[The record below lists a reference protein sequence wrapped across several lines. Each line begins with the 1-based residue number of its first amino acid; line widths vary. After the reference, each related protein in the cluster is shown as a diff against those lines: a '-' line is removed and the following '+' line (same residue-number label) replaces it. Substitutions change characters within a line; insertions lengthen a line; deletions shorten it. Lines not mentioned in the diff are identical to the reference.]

1 MVRIRR
7 FLCAGGEWKRIVLQ
21 HAPRGGQWRK
31 TIPCPIGKSIPR
43 RKREIMYRNNF
54 RSPQMG
60 GQPRPNMNFGNGG
73 FGMQRPYRTPE
84 NNCCAPQQENNC
96 CAPQPENNCCAPQQ
110 EDNCCAPQQ
119 GNNCCAPQQG
129 NNCCAPQQEDNC
141 CAPQQG
147 NHCCA
152 PQQENNCCAPQQE
165 DNCCVPRP
173 ENNCC
178 APQPEDSCCMP
189 LPENNC
195 GCGNEEVDYGCFP
208 SKKDPVAG
216 MPLAMAYVPW
226 QDFKDICSEEEAW
239 CKGTIFAQLDLD
251 FMARRCN

>member
-7 FLCAGGEWKRIVLQ
+7 VF
-21 HAPRGGQWRK
+21 
-31 TIPCPIGKSIPR
+31 GKSIPR

-73 FGMQRPYRTPE
+73 FGMQKPYRTPGNNCGTPQPE
-84 NNCCAPQQENNC
+84 NNCCTPQPENNC
-96 CAPQPENNCCAPQQ
+96 CAPQPENNCCAPQPENNCCTPQ
-110 EDNCCAPQQ
+110 PEDNCCAPQ
-119 GNNCCAPQQG
+119 
-129 NNCCAPQQEDNC
+129 
-141 CAPQQG
+141 
-147 NHCCA
+147 
-152 PQQENNCCAPQQE
+152 
-165 DNCCVPRP
+165 P

-178 APQPEDSCCMP
+178 TPQPENNRPMPLPENNCCMP
-189 LPENNC
+189 IPENNC
-195 GCGNEEVDYGCFP
+195 GCGNNGIDYGCFP

-226 QDFKDICSEEEAW
+226 QDYKDICSEEDAW